1 MPTTKLAAK
10 KRERIAVVI
19 PCYNEEAGIAQVIE
33 RFPHDKITR
42 NLFDI
47 KIYVV
52 DNNSTDRTAEVA
64 REAGAIVLSEKKK
77 GKGNALRT
85 GFKHAVRDSD
95 YVVMLD
101 GDDTYC
107 PEEILRLVEP
117 LRNNFCDVVIG
128 SRLDG
133 NIEGDSMKRFNM
145 MGNHIFTHLVRIAYR
160 APVTDVLTGYFAW
173 RTPVIKKLY
182 PLLVSDGFAIEMEM
196 ITKMAR
202 MNYHIL
208 SFPITYLNRA
218 GDSNLSPVGD
228 GWRILRMWL
237 RNLSWRAPERKSRK
251 HDNPMTC
258 YRRLQAAARKQFH
271 LDHHTVEIEQ
281 PGGPV

>member
-1 MPTTKLAAK
+1 MPITNLTTK
-10 KRERIAVVI
+10 KRDRIAVVI
-19 PCYNEEAGIAQVIE
+19 PCYNEEAGIAEVIK

-42 NLFDI
+42 NLYDI
-47 KIYVV
+47 TIYVV

-64 REAGAIVLSEKKK
+64 RQAGAIVLSETKK
-77 GKGNALRT
+77 GKGNALKT
-85 GFKHAVRDSD
+85 GFKHAVQNSD

-117 LRNNFCDVVIG
+117 LRNEFCDVVIG

-133 NIEGDSMKRFNM
+133 NIEGDSMHAFNM
-145 MGNHIFTHLVRIAYR
+145 FGNRMFTYLVRSAYHT
-160 APVTDVLTGYFAW
+160 PVTDVLTGYFAW
-173 RTPVIKKLY
+173 RTPMIKKLY

-202 MNYHIL
+202 MNYHII

-218 GDSNLSPVGD
+218 GDSNLNPIGD
-228 GWRILRMWL
+228 GWRILCMWT
-237 RNLSWRAPERKSRK
+237 RNLTWRAPERKAHK
-251 HDNPMTC
+251 HNNPMTC

-271 LDHHTVEIEQ
+271 HNNSDLKESVVE
-281 PGGPV
+281 